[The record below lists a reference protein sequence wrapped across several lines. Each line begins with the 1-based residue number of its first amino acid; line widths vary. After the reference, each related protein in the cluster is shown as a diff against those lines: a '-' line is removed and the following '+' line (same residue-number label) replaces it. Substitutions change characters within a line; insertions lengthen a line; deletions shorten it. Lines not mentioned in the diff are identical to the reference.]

1 MDALLADTAERIFR
15 DHCDK
20 ALLDAAEAGTFPEAL
35 WGVLVET
42 GLHQVGGAASG
53 TGLADLF
60 GLLQVAGRHAVP
72 LPLAE
77 TLLVNR
83 LCDVDGARP
92 DGRVGSFAG
101 AKLLATIA
109 TDGVAPWGRHAGA
122 VLHAETGRVVTDF
135 GHATGSNLAGEPRD
149 RIEGGRQASAA
160 TDVADLTA
168 LLALSRV
175 ALMAGALTRVL
186 ELAIGYA
193 MERHQFGRP
202 LSKFQAIQHNLAVLA
217 GETAA
222 AQRAADGAIDALS
235 TPRFPDQVAA
245 AKSRVG
251 EAAGVAAE
259 IAHQV
264 HGAMG
269 FTHEHTLHHFTRR
282 LWAWRDEHGA
292 ESLWQARLGRRIAAG
307 GADAVWEFLTSADR

>member
-20 ALLDAAEAGTFPEAL
+20 ALLDAAEAGAFPEAL
-35 WGVLVET
+35 WDVFSET
-42 GLHQVGGAASG
+42 GLHQVGSAVSG
-53 TGLADLF
+53 TRLADLF
-60 GLLQVAGRHAVP
+60 GLLQVAGRHAAP

-77 TLLVNR
+77 TLLANR
-83 LCDVDGARP
+83 LCDVEG
-92 DGRVGSFAG
+92 
-101 AKLLATIA
+101 LATIA
-109 TDGVAPWGRHAGA
+109 TGGVAPWGRRADA

-135 GHATGSNLAGEPRD
+135 DHAPGTNLAGEPRD
-149 RIEGGRQASAA
+149 RIVGGTEAPAA
-160 TDVADLTA
+160 VNIVDLPE

-175 ALMAGALTRVL
+175 ALMSGALSRAL
-186 ELAIGYA
+186 EFAIGYA

-222 AQRAADGAIDALS
+222 AQRAADGAIDALE
-235 TPRFPDQVAA
+235 TPRFQDQVAA

-292 ESLWQARLGRRIAAG
+292 ESVWQARLGRRIAAG
-307 GADAVWEFLTSADR
+307 GADAVWEFLASAER

>member
-1 MDALLADTAERIFR
+1 MDALLADTAERILR

-20 ALLDAAEAGTFPEAL
+20 ASLDAAEAGAFPEAL
-35 WGVLVET
+35 WNVVVET
-42 GLHQVGGAASG
+42 GLHQVGSGASG

-60 GLLQVAGRHAVP
+60 GLLQVAGRHAAP

-77 TLLVNR
+77 TLLANR
-83 LCDVDGARP
+83 LCEV
-92 DGRVGSFAG
+92 AG
-101 AKLLATIA
+101 LATIA
-109 TDGVAPWGRHAGA
+109 TDGVAPWGRRADA

-135 GHATGSNLAGEPRD
+135 EHAAGSNLAGEPRD
-149 RIEGGRQASAA
+149 RIEGGRQAAAA
-160 TDVADLTA
+160 TDVADLAA

-175 ALMAGALTRVL
+175 ALMSGALSRVL
-186 ELAIGYA
+186 DLAIGYA

-222 AQRAADGAIDALS
+222 AQRAADGAIDALD

>member
-1 MDALLADTAERIFR
+1 MDALLADTAGRVFR

-20 ALLDAAEAGTFPEAL
+20 ALLDAAEAGAFPEAL

-42 GLHQVGGAASG
+42 GLHQVGSVASG

-60 GLLQVAGRHAVP
+60 GLLQVAGRHAAP

-77 TLLVNR
+77 TLLANR
-83 LCDVDGARP
+83 LCDIDG
-92 DGRVGSFAG
+92 
-101 AKLLATIA
+101 LATIA

-122 VLHAETGRVVTDF
+122 VLHAETGRVVTGF
-135 GHATGSNLAGEPRD
+135 EHATGSNLAGEPRD
-149 RIEGGRQASAA
+149 RIEGGRQVAVA
-160 TDVADLTA
+160 TDVADLPE

-175 ALMAGALTRVL
+175 ALMSGALSRVL

-222 AQRAADGAIDALS
+222 AQRASDGAIDALE

-307 GADAVWEFLTSADR
+307 GADAVWEFLTSADS

>member
-20 ALLDAAEAGTFPEAL
+20 ALLEAAETGSFPEAL
-35 WGVLVET
+35 WDVFCET
-42 GLHQVGGAASG
+42 GLHHVGSAASG
-53 TGLADLF
+53 TSLADLF

-77 TLLVNR
+77 TLLANR
-83 LCDVDGARP
+83 LCDIDG
-92 DGRVGSFAG
+92 
-101 AKLLATIA
+101 LATIA
-109 TDGVAPWGRHAGA
+109 TSGVAPWGRRADA
-122 VLHAETGRVVTDF
+122 VLHAETGTVVMDF
-135 GHATGSNLAGEPRD
+135 DHATGTNLAGEPRD
-149 RIEGGRQASAA
+149 RILGGTERARA
-160 TDVADLTA
+160 TDVADVA
-168 LLALSRV
+168 ELLALSRV
-175 ALMAGALTRVL
+175 ALMSGALSRAL

-222 AQRAADGAIDALS
+222 AQRAADGAIEALS
-235 TPRFPDQVAA
+235 TPRFADQVAA

-251 EAAGVAAE
+251 EAAGIAAE

-292 ESLWQARLGRRIAAG
+292 ESLWQARLGRRIVAG
-307 GADAVWEFLTSADR
+307 GADAVWEFITSADR

>member
-1 MDALLADTAERIFR
+1 MDALLGDTAERIFR

-20 ALLDAAEAGTFPEAL
+20 ALLDAAEAGAFPDAL
-35 WGVLVET
+35 WDVVVET
-42 GLHQVGGAASG
+42 GLHQVGAAASG

-77 TLLVNR
+77 TLMANR
-83 LCDVDGARP
+83 LCEVDG
-92 DGRVGSFAG
+92 
-101 AKLLATIA
+101 LATIA
-109 TDGVAPWGRHAGA
+109 TDGVAPWGRRATA
-122 VLHAETGRVVTDF
+122 VLHAETGKVVTDF
-135 GHATGSNLAGEPRD
+135 EHAPGANLAGEPRD
-149 RIEGGRQASAA
+149 RILGGTGKAMAP
-160 TDVADLTA
+160 DVADVPE

-175 ALMAGALTRVL
+175 ALMSGALSRVL

-202 LSKFQAIQHNLAVLA
+202 LSKFQAIQHSLAVLA

-235 TPRFPDQVAA
+235 TPRFADQVAA

-307 GADAVWEFLTSADR
+307 GADSVWEFLASADR

>member
-1 MDALLADTAERIFR
+1 MDSLLADTAERIFR
-15 DHCDK
+15 DRCDK
-20 ALLDAAEAGTFPEAL
+20 ALLDAAEEGAFPESL
-35 WGVLVET
+35 WEVFSGA
-42 GLHQVGGAASG
+42 GLHLVGSDASG
-53 TGLADLF
+53 TDLADLF
-60 GLLQVAGRHAVP
+60 GLLQVAGWHAVP
-72 LPLAE
+72 LALPE
-77 TLLVNR
+77 TLLANR
-83 LCDVDGARP
+83 LLGNPGA
-92 DGRVGSFAG
+92 A
-101 AKLLATIA
+101 LATIG
-109 TDGVAPWGRHAGA
+109 TDGVAPWGRRADI
-122 VLHAETGRVVTDF
+122 VVRAETGAVVTGFD
-135 GHATGSNLAGEPRD
+135 HEPAANLAGEPRD
-149 RIEGGRQASAA
+149 RIVGGTERAA
-160 TDVADLTA
+160 RVEVAGLEE

-175 ALMAGALTRVL
+175 ALMSGALSRVL

-193 MERHQFGRP
+193 TDRQQFGRP

-222 AQRAADGAIDALS
+222 AQRAADGAIEALNS
-235 TPRFPDQVAA
+235 DRFPDQVAA

-292 ESLWQARLGRRIAAG
+292 ESVWQQRLGARIAGG
-307 GADAVWEFLTSADR
+307 GADALWEFITSADR

>member
-20 ALLDAAEAGTFPEAL
+20 ALLDAAEAGAFPEAL
-35 WGVLVET
+35 WDVFCET
-42 GLHQVGGAASG
+42 GLHHVGAEASG

-60 GLLQVAGRHAVP
+60 GLLQVAGRHAAP

-77 TLLVNR
+77 ALLANR
-83 LCDVDGARP
+83 LCHIDG
-92 DGRVGSFAG
+92 
-101 AKLLATIA
+101 LATIA
-109 TDGVAPWGRHAGA
+109 SDGVAPWGRRADA

-135 GHATGSNLAGEPRD
+135 EHAPGTNLAGEPRD
-149 RIEGGRQASAA
+149 RILGGTEGARA
-160 TDVADLTA
+160 TDVAEVPE

-175 ALMAGALTRVL
+175 ALMSGALSRAL
-186 ELAIGYA
+186 ELTIGYA

-222 AQRAADGAIDALS
+222 AQRAADGAIEALE
-235 TPRFPDQVAA
+235 TPRFVDQVAA